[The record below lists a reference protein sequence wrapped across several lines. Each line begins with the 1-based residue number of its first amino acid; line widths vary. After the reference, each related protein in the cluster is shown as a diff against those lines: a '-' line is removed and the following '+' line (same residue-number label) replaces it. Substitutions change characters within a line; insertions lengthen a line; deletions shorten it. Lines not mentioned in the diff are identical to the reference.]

1 MVRNTSDT
9 FLNYANSSVVVGD
22 QEMNGREVNVRN
34 RDDTSSQD
42 RGKPVPLQEAI
53 TKLVTLRD
61 ERRSDNPFPGDAKA
75 EKEKDAKAKV

>member
-1 MVRNTSDT
+1 MIAFALTNV
-9 FLNYANSSVVVGD
+9 YAVVGD

-53 TKLVTLRD
+53 EKLTALRD
-61 ERRSDNPFPGDAKA
+61 ERRMDNPFPGDLKI
-75 EKEKDAKAKV
+75 EKN